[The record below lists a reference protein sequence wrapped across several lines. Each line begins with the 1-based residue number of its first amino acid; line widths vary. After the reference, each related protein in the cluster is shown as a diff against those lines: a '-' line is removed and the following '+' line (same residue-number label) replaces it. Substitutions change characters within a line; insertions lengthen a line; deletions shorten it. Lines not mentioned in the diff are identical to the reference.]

1 MAEVRPFRAWR
12 PAQGLAER
20 IAALPYDVVNG
31 KEAREETRREPFSFL
46 AVDRPET
53 QFEEENMDVTEDR
66 VYERAGTLLR
76 QWMKEGSLQQEA
88 EPCYY
93 IYELEWQGRVQT
105 GIAAC
110 VSVDDYLNGVIR
122 RHENT
127 RSDKEE
133 DRTRHVRACEAQTG
147 PVFLAYRAAK
157 AVTSVTERCRREACL
172 YDFASP
178 DGISHRVW
186 RIGRKEDIRAVHE
199 AFEKVERLYIA
210 DGHHRCASAVRV
222 AQECRRRCPDYT
234 GEEPFNFILSVLFP
248 DDQLTILEYNRV
260 IRDLNGLTPQEF
272 LRKIEEIFEITPE
285 EGPYRP
291 ERKGR
296 FGLYLQKKWYRLVRK
311 PEIGEQY
318 GKAGTVGDSLRKP
331 DPVRELDVAVL
342 QRMIL
347 EPVLGIT
354 DPRTDERIDFVGGIR
369 GLKELERRC
378 EQDCAA
384 AFSLYPTSI
393 GELFSVADAGLLMPP
408 KSTWFEP
415 KLRSGLFIHSLKD
428 EEDVHADILHHMEKE

>member
-93 IYELEWQGRVQT
+93 IYELERQGRVQT

-172 YDFASP
+172 YDFASS

-369 GLKELERRC
+369 GVKELERRC